1 MKRASEIVGNIYQ
14 KYLPKVKA
22 VGITLDVDFPDTTLI
37 IEDSERLEKDLEK
50 SVKSAIAR
58 TKSGQIKIAIK
69 NGKFTVSDT
78 GLTLSKS
85 TCDALSTEHIKVK
98 SRVGFGT
105 TITIK

>member
-1 MKRASEIVGNIYQ
+1 MKRASEIVSNIYK

-22 VGITLDVDFPDTTLI
+22 VGVTLDVDFPDTTLF
-37 IEDSERLEKDLEK
+37 IEDSERLEKDLDK
-50 SVKSAIAR
+50 SVKSAISR
-58 TKSGQIKIAIK
+58 TKSGQIKITVK

-85 TCDALSTEHIKVK
+85 ACDLLTTEHVKVK

-105 TITIK
+105 TVTIK